1 MDATAVMT
9 SLADLRPGIL
19 ALLLLTIVVLAVEVG
34 FAMGKRRPSTDA
46 SASALQGIILTL
58 VGLLLGFMFSFAAQR
73 YDIRRDIAVREA
85 NAIGTTYLRADFVK
99 DPAGSELRRDLA
111 RYLDVRIEFYESSS
125 PAVRKRLMAETGSL
139 QNRLWTLATTTPLTE
154 PVTAHATLL
163 TATMNDVFDRAEE
176 QVRAFASGVPPPIVL
191 LLFVVAAISG
201 WLLGYGLGRVG
212 KPDRTYTL
220 TFAVLVSFV
229 AYAIADLSQAQQGLI
244 HTSSAAL
251 HDVRSSLSGAERP
264 PPR

>member
-9 SLADLRPGIL
+9 FLADLRPGLL
-19 ALLLLTIVVLAVEVG
+19 ALLLLAIVVVAVEVG
-34 FAMGKRRPSTDA
+34 FWLGKRHPSTDT
-46 SASALQGIILTL
+46 SAGAVQGVILTL

-73 YDIRRDIAVREA
+73 YDIRRDVAVREA
-85 NAIGTTYLRADFVK
+85 NAIGTTYLRTNFLK
-99 DPAGSELRRDLA
+99 EPAGSQLRRELA
-111 RYLDVRIEFYESSS
+111 RYLDVRIQFYESGS
-125 PAVRKRLMAETGSL
+125 PTARKRLIAESNAM
-139 QNRLWTLATTTPLTE
+139 QNRLWTLATTAPLTE
-154 PVTAHATLL
+154 PVNAHATLL

-176 QVRAFASGVPPPIVL
+176 QVRAFASGVPPPIIL

-229 AYAIADLSQAQQGLI
+229 TYAIADLSQAQQGLI

-251 HDVRSSLSGAERP
+251 HDVRSSLPGLERP
-264 PPR
+264 PER